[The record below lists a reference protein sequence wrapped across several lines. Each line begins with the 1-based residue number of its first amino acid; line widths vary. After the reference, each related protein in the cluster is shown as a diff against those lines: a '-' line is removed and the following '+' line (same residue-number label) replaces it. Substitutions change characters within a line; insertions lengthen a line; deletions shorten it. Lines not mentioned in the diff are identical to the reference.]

1 MAKLPFT
8 KLSLKNNNEIKTIN
22 YNNQIIEV
30 KQYLPINTKLE
41 LISNVINSSMDNNNF
56 SNPVKEYLF
65 LHLEIVEN
73 YTNITFTDKQ
83 KEDVCK
89 LYDNIVSSGLY
100 SAVMEAIEDKDVEF
114 CQTVLEDTVVSIYK
128 YNNSLL
134 GVVDALSQKYD
145 VSKINLKEI
154 SEQLKDP
161 NTLPFLKE
169 IMGKLG

>member
-1 MAKLPFT
+1 MAKVKFSKFKFESP
-8 KLSLKNNNEIKTIN
+8 EVKTITF
-22 YNNQIIEV
+22 QGQEIEV
-30 KQYLPINTKLE
+30 KTYLPINEKLV
-41 LISNVINSSMDNNNF
+41 LVGNVINNSADDLNF
-56 SNPVKEYLF
+56 YNVGKLKLF
-65 LHLEIVEN
+65 FTLEVILN

>member
-1 MAKLPFT
+1 MAKLKFSKFKFESP
-8 KLSLKNNNEIKTIN
+8 EVKTITF
-22 YNNQIIEV
+22 QGQEIEV
-30 KQYLPINTKLE
+30 KTYLPINEKLV
-41 LISNVINSSMDNNNF
+41 LVGNVINNSADDLNF
-56 SNPVKEYLF
+56 YNVGKLKLF
-65 LHLEIVEN
+65 FTLEVILN